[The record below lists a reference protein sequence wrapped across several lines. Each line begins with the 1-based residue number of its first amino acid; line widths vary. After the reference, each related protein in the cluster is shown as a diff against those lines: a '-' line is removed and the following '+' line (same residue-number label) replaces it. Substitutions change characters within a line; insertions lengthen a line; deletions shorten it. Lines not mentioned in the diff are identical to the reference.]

1 MPYGLMGHDY
11 HGILIDEAERMF
23 FQKYGRDAFMRSIA
37 DSIVTSNPALRNT
50 PNQVYEIAYKNA
62 TSRIM
67 ASKGSEFIDH
77 LEVWKA
83 KARKMLAVDKIAM
96 DHREGRMIKHYG
108 LIYRPV
114 DKRENYIKRCVGIPG
129 DKLEIKNSILY
140 INNKKAFVAE
150 NQNLQYQVTN
160 FQNTGSI
167 SSFTNMMY
175 EQYGLEP
182 TDTPNEAIK
191 GWRGDYSILSDN
203 GNTMELE
210 MNLTL
215 SELKKL
221 KHDFPNAKF
230 KLNIPTKVD
239 FERRNQAL
247 KTGFDAVEKLNNL
260 RFFPRDVNHAN
271 SVSNFEKITIP
282 TKGSVVTLT
291 SKNIALYRRII
302 TAYEGHSLLEENGKF
317 IIDGKVTSTYKFGMN
332 YYWLMGDNRYNSADS
347 RFWGFVPEDH
357 IVGKASVVW
366 LSKSP
371 LSNLNFFTN
380 IRYDRIL
387 KFIK

>member
-1 MPYGLMGHDY
+1 MKSL
-11 HGILIDEAERMF
+11 
-23 FQKYGRDAFMRSIA
+23 
-37 DSIVTSNPALRNT
+37 
-50 PNQVYEIAYKNA
+50 
-62 TSRIM
+62 
-67 ASKGSEFIDH
+67 FI
-77 LEVWKA
+77 
-83 KARKMLAVDKIAM
+83 
-96 DHREGRMIKHYG
+96 GG
-108 LIYRPV
+108 GFTQ
-114 DKRENYIKRCVGIPG
+114 NY
-129 DKLEIKNSILY
+129 KLEIKNSILY